1 MAVIKVSDSNRV
13 IELAILGAV
22 NNLNALQARTLTFGQ
37 IYMELVRTQTDFP
50 TIKECVAI
58 VNVLVAEGLI
68 VSKGIL
74 EHDPGFPYT
83 QHLIGGVTEVGVA
96 ALMTYDALLE

>member
-1 MAVIKVSDSNRV
+1 MSDSNRV

-22 NNLNALQARTLTFGQ
+22 NNLNVLRARTLTFGQ

-58 VNVLVAEGLI
+58 VNVLVAEGPI
-68 VSKGIL
+68 VSKETL
-74 EHDPGFPYT
+74 KKT
-83 QHLIGGVTEVGVA
+83 S
-96 ALMTYDALLE
+96 